1 MNHYKFTSNRQ
12 YSMVGIF
19 MPKIHRMTI
28 LERRKG
34 GEAYVKCLNVRR

>member
-1 MNHYKFTSNRQ
+1 
-12 YSMVGIF
+12 MVGIF

-34 GEAYVKCLNVRR
+34 GEVYEKCEM